1 MKRNSV
7 ILIPALN
14 PDKELIQYI
23 QELKRN
29 GFDDIIVVNDGS
41 LDNSL
46 EILEEYAIRDERVVV
61 LNKENGGV
69 TSCRRE
75 GLANAQGKYIFFL
88 ALLQLVILTNYF

>member
-29 GFDDIIVVNDGS
+29 GFDDIIVVMMEAVQSIWIFLNERS
-41 LDNSL
+41 RWTVKYCSMRLIS
-46 EILEEYAIRDERVVV
+46 EKEEP
-61 LNKENGGV
+61 
-69 TSCRRE
+69 
-75 GLANAQGKYIFFL
+75 
-88 ALLQLVILTNYF
+88 

>member
-41 LDNSL
+41 SAEYREFLNERSRWTVKCCSMRL
-46 EILEEYAIRDERVVV
+46 ISEKEEP
-61 LNKENGGV
+61 
-69 TSCRRE
+69 
-75 GLANAQGKYIFFL
+75 
-88 ALLQLVILTNYF
+88 

>member
-29 GFDDIIVVNDGS
+29 GFDDIIVVACG
-41 LDNSL
+41 
-46 EILEEYAIRDERVVV
+46 
-61 LNKENGGV
+61 
-69 TSCRRE
+69 
-75 GLANAQGKYIFFL
+75 
-88 ALLQLVILTNYF
+88 

>member
-41 LDNSL
+41 SAEYLD
-46 EILEEYAIRDERVVV
+46 IFERV
-61 LNKENGGV
+61 K
-69 TSCRRE
+69 
-75 GLANAQGKYIFFL
+75 QI
-88 ALLQLVILTNYF
+88 

>member
-41 LDNSL
+41 SVEHLD
-46 EILEEYAIRDERVVV
+46 IFERAKQMDCKV
-61 LNKENGGV
+61 L
-69 TSCRRE
+69 
-75 GLANAQGKYIFFL
+75 
-88 ALLQLVILTNYF
+88 